1 MLTVHSIK
9 SLIMFYAQ
17 QYDERIIIHE
27 FSILV
32 DNIAHFVKFSDFPMI
47 NLPFLTLALLFAIR

>member
-1 MLTVHSIK
+1 
-9 SLIMFYAQ
+9 MFYAQ

-27 FSILV
+27 LSILV
-32 DNIAHFVKFSDFPMI
+32 DSIAHFVKFSDFPMI